1 MAQAVAI
8 TTLIYASI
16 VWLLVAEP
24 APPARLVGA
33 ALLAGHAVK
42 DCTWPDAKW
51 PYGCDAIALAFAAV
65 LASYGE
71 HRLTLAIALV
81 ITAGHVRHAVYG
93 GRYYEVVA

>member
-42 DCTWPDAKW
+42 
-51 PYGCDAIALAFAAV
+51 DAIALAFAAV